1 MSAEGIK
8 LNVDVTENVDCVITE
23 KHEIK
28 SLNVKGVISVNNN
41 SSKNRIWNAELRLGG
56 IETTSLKE
64 SVVPVG
70 AVQAGKKWTMEY
82 SVPVEETVLKL
93 KEVIDTCYED
103 DIVNWALVYR
113 RPMPVSSTI
122 TVSNPTDAY
131 IDRVK
136 VRKVI
141 PKGFGDPEIE
151 PPNTGTA
158 EFEPET
164 REVVWKN
171 FELSPGSEASLVVKF
186 NITAESIDPIAA
198 GKVIAEYH
206 IKDRTR
212 SLLNPDIISVSD
224 SRFALEPAESPSQ
237 PSTWDCTI
245 EFMNTS
251 EFLQRLLKVEVF
263 QIKGEKKEPLLAL
276 EPNKDIPPRQSWE
289 YKFSIKSPTIPVFE
303 TNVDYKVVK
312 EVTRHVYAKITKEDT
327 ILPVERILVEKTFTP
342 SQVDAYDKTPMTV
355 TVQVSNVGS
364 AQLDQVTIY
373 DTIPEDFKP
382 PAHERVK
389 VYVNEKELSQ
399 GIEIITNPN
408 DDNPATRHGLTV
420 FVRNLKNFVGGLN
433 PGQYVK
439 FVYPIMAW
447 EPKPEKNY
455 TTPLRATANT
465 TSPGPN
471 VEYLELE
478 TNPPKIGIKYTR
490 RAVRIYKEAVSPGAK
505 AGQHIIPL
513 TIVNT
518 GEVSIANV
526 TVKDFVAP
534 GFSLVEW
541 KPEEIPTKVS
551 ETIVGLVLTWKF
563 MRIEPGQEISL
574 SYTVEGEGKYTRKE
588 PQLSIE

>member
-113 RPMPVSSTI
+113 RPMSVSSTI

-289 YKFSIKSPTIPVFE
+289 YKFSIKSP
-303 TNVDYKVVK
+303 
-312 EVTRHVYAKITKEDT
+312 
-327 ILPVERILVEKTFTP
+327 
-342 SQVDAYDKTPMTV
+342 
-355 TVQVSNVGS
+355 
-364 AQLDQVTIY
+364 
-373 DTIPEDFKP
+373 
-382 PAHERVK
+382 
-389 VYVNEKELSQ
+389 
-399 GIEIITNPN
+399 
-408 DDNPATRHGLTV
+408 
-420 FVRNLKNFVGGLN
+420 
-433 PGQYVK
+433 
-439 FVYPIMAW
+439 
-447 EPKPEKNY
+447 
-455 TTPLRATANT
+455 
-465 TSPGPN
+465 
-471 VEYLELE
+471 
-478 TNPPKIGIKYTR
+478 
-490 RAVRIYKEAVSPGAK
+490 
-505 AGQHIIPL
+505 
-513 TIVNT
+513 
-518 GEVSIANV
+518 
-526 TVKDFVAP
+526 
-534 GFSLVEW
+534 
-541 KPEEIPTKVS
+541 
-551 ETIVGLVLTWKF
+551 
-563 MRIEPGQEISL
+563 
-574 SYTVEGEGKYTRKE
+574 
-588 PQLSIE
+588 